1 MGVFSFTASGTG
13 CNSATLN
20 VKIDY
25 PAGSL
30 TGLQP
35 RKYGP
40 SAANA
45 APSWFTYGTI
55 SGDSVT
61 YSVKDND
68 VGDND
73 LTAGQI
79 KDPFALVLPA
89 AAPAPGGVASIPTLS
104 EWGVILLSLM
114 TLGMGMVRVR
124 RRSWS
129 N

>member
-1 MGVFSFTASGTG
+1 VS
-13 CNSATLN
+13 
-20 VKIDY
+20 
-25 PAGSL
+25 
-30 TGLQP
+30 
-35 RKYGP
+35 
-40 SAANA
+40 
-45 APSWFTYGTI
+45 
-55 SGDSVT
+55 

-114 TLGMGMVRVR
+114 TLGMGGVMMR
-124 RRSWS
+124 RRAHLG
-129 N
+129 